1 VYLAF
6 EDRRFGRFLVLCAA
20 PLRTRDA
27 GRDKL
32 GEGERVVQL
41 QVDEAGRR
49 LDRYLVRAL
58 PDMSRSQVQRL
69 IRQGLVALDGEVAKP
84 STPVEPGMRV
94 VVRIPFT
101 PSDEITAQTIPID
114 AVYEDEDLL
123 VVNKPAGMVVHPAH
137 GHWEGT
143 LVNALLAR
151 YPDLAVGDAG
161 RPGIV
166 HRLDRDTSGLI
177 VVAKTEAAL
186 EHLRQQFKSRAVK
199 KTYLALVH
207 GQPPAP
213 EGIVE
218 APVGRDPHRRQRM
231 AVVPGGRAART
242 HYRLLESLGH
252 YCLLAVSPETGRTHQ
267 IRVHLSW
274 LGVPVVGDPLYNR
287 GREAREAKKRLG
299 LARQFLHA
307 WRLCLER
314 PGGKGVL
321 ELEAPLPTDLA
332 RVLRALRGVGTRV
345 RNYHTNIRKNQK

>member
-1 VYLAF
+1 VYIAF
-6 EDRRFGRFLVLCAA
+6 EGRSFGRFLVSCAA
-20 PLRTRDA
+20 ASCTHSA

-32 GEGERVVQL
+32 DEEERVIHL
-41 QVDEAGRR
+41 QVDEAGQR
-49 LDRYLVRAL
+49 LDRYLARAL
-58 PDMSRSQVQRL
+58 PDLSRSQIQRL
-69 IRQGLVALDGEVAKP
+69 IRQGLVALNGETTKP

-94 VVRIPFT
+94 VVRVPPVPSREIP
-101 PSDEITAQTIPID
+101 PQAIPID
-114 AVYEDEDLL
+114 ILYEDDGLL

-186 EHLRQQFKSRAVK
+186 EHLRQQFKSRSVK

-207 GQPPAP
+207 RHPPAP
-213 EGIVE
+213 EGIIE
-218 APVGRDPHRRQRM
+218 APVGRDPRRRQRM
-231 AVVPGGRAART
+231 AVVPGGRTART
-242 HYRLLESLGH
+242 HYRLLEALGD
-252 YCLLAVSPETGRTHQ
+252 YSLLAVSPETGRTHQ

-274 LGVPVVGDPLYNR
+274 LGVPVAGDPLYNR

-307 WRLCLER
+307 WRLSFEL
-314 PGGKGVL
+314 PGGKGGL
-321 ELEAPLPTDLA
+321 ELEAPLPADLA
-332 RVLRALRGVGTRV
+332 RVLRALRR
-345 RNYHTNIRKNQK
+345 

>member
-1 VYLAF
+1 MYIAF
-6 EDRRFGRFLVLCAA
+6 EDRSFGRFLVLCVAA
-20 PLRTRDA
+20 LCMRNA
-27 GRDKL
+27 GSDKL
-32 GEGERVVQL
+32 GEEERVVHL
-41 QVDEAGRR
+41 QVGEAGQR
-49 LDRYLVRAL
+49 LDRYLARAL
-58 PDMSRSQVQRL
+58 PDLSRSQVQRL
-69 IRQGLVALDGEVAKP
+69 IRQGLVALNGEKTKS

-94 VVRIPFT
+94 VVRIPPA
-101 PSDEITAQTIPID
+101 PSGEIPPQTIPID
-114 AVYEDEDLL
+114 VVYEDEGLL
-123 VVNKPAGMVVHPAH
+123 VVNKPAGMVVHPSH

-186 EHLRQQFKSRAVK
+186 EHLRQQFKNRSVK

-213 EGIVE
+213 EGIID
-218 APVGRDPHRRQRM
+218 APVGRDPRRRQRM

-242 HYRLLESLGH
+242 RYRLLEGLGD
-252 YCLLAVSPETGRTHQ
+252 YSLLAVSPETGRTHQ

-274 LGVPVVGDPLYNR
+274 LGVPVAGDPFYSR
-287 GREAREAKKRLG
+287 GREARDAKKRLG

-307 WRLCLER
+307 WRLSFDR

-321 ELEAPLPTDLA
+321 ELEAPLPADLA
-332 RVLRALRGVGTRV
+332 RVLRVLRR
-345 RNYHTNIRKNQK
+345 QE